1 MRYTVPDLPPSKAGA
16 FMPLPTTDGEPSSY
30 GLVEVWGAPGTLGVE
45 APNPDGSLPTVSAQ
59 RGVNSSRPSDLAP
72 DVFFPILYVAS
83 TRNQGP
89 EADGGIGMARRR
101 FCELPVP
108 AVNPTRIPTSDTLVT
123 RKGSRT
129 TQAWPRAFQR
139 FPTG

>member
-1 MRYTVPDLPPSKAGA
+1 
-16 FMPLPTTDGEPSSY
+16 MPIPTRDGEPATY
-30 GLVEVWGAPGTLGVE
+30 GLVEVIGAPGTLGVE
-45 APNPDGSLPTVSAQ
+45 APNPDGSLPTVSSQ

-83 TRNQGP
+83 ANNQGP
-89 EADGGIGMARRR
+89 AADGGIGMWRRR
-101 FCELPVP
+101 HNELPIP

-123 RKGSRT
+123 TKGSRT

-139 FPTG
+139 FPT